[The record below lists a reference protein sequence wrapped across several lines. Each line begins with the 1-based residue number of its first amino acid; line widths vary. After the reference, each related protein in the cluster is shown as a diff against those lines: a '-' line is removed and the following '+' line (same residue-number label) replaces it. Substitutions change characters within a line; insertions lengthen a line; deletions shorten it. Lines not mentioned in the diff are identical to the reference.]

1 MKRLIAIF
9 SIIALTAVAAV
20 AQTMSVAGFEER
32 PMDMDARVT
41 HPVTDPNGQTCAL
54 IKVETTQTGFGFDT
68 GVIQV
73 VKTEQKIGEVWVYV
87 QPRVKKITIMHQDYE
102 PVRDYY
108 FPTGALKE
116 ATVYLLKLRTAGA
129 PVQAASTQQHSG
141 FLIINSEPQGAEVWL
156 NNESTGEVTPFR
168 RKLVIGDEVPY
179 RLSLPLYHDEAG
191 MVTVDQPRKEL
202 QFALRPAFGSVM
214 VTSTPS
220 GALVFLDEK
229 QVGQTP
235 LTLDR
240 IASGSHSL
248 RLQAPQYAVERRNV
262 SVADGQTANVA
273 VTLAARFAEITVQA
287 PQGAVVT
294 VDGDRKGSGTLSWRQ
309 GEGLCDIVVSMV
321 GHRDARRQLEV
332 VAGRAQ
338 TVQLTPQPIY
348 GSASVDSDLM
358 DAEIWID
365 GKQYGVTPNVVER
378 LLVGSHTLVLKK
390 SGYADL
396 QQQFSVEEGKEASLS
411 VKLTTGCSVRFT
423 SEKPGMRIIVDGK
436 ELGTTPLT
444 AVVGFGHHSVSAMR
458 GEYIID
464 VRDLDITSAGAPL
477 TMAFRDFGNF
487 GNQTFTVN
495 GVQFTMVAVAGGTF
509 TMGATSEQGS
519 DAFDDE
525 KPAHQVTLSDY
536 YIGQTEV
543 TQALWKAVMGS
554 NPSNHKGDNLPVEQ
568 VSCNDCQVFIQK
580 LNQLTG
586 KQFRLPTEAE
596 WEYAARG
603 GRKSQGYK
611 YAGGNNIGS
620 VAWCDGNSG
629 NETHPVGTKQANEL
643 GIYDMSGN
651 VWEWCSDWYGGYQSS
666 SQSDPQGPSS
676 GSDRVG
682 RGGGCYSDAW
692 NCRVSIRNNSAPV
705 GRSFNLGLRLSC
717 NR

>member
-9 SIIALTAVAAV
+9 SIIALAAVAAV

-141 FLIINSEPQGAEVWL
+141 FLIIDSEPQGAEVWL

-168 RKLVIGDEVPY
+168 RKLAIGDEVPY

-202 QFALRPAFGSVM
+202 QFALRPAFGSVT

-235 LTLDR
+235 LTLDH

-248 RLQAPQYAVERRNV
+248 RFQAPQYAVERRNV

-309 GEGLCDIVVSMV
+309 SEGLCDIVVSMA

-396 QQQFSVEEGKEASLS
+396 QQQFSVEEGKEASLL
-411 VKLTTGCSVRFT
+411 VKLPAGRSVQFT
-423 SEKPGMRIIVDGK
+423 SEKPGMQIIVDGK
-436 ELGTTPLT
+436 KLGTTPLT
-444 AVVGFGHHSVSAMR
+444 AVVGIGHHSVSAMR
-458 GEYIID
+458 GGDIID

-477 TMAFRDFGNF
+477 TMAFRDFNH
-487 GNQTFTVN
+487 TFTVN
-495 GVQFTMVAVAGGTF
+495 GVQFTMVEVGGGTF

-519 DAFDDE
+519 DAWDEE
-525 KPAHQVTLSDY
+525 KPAHEVTLSDY

-543 TQALWKAVMGS
+543 TQALWEAVMGS
-554 NPSNHKGDNLPVEQ
+554 NPSDSKGDNLPVER
-568 VSCNDCQVFIQK
+568 VSWDDCQVFIQK

-603 GRKSQGYK
+603 GRKSRGYK
-611 YAGGNNIGS
+611 YAGGNNIDS

-629 NETHPVGTKQANEL
+629 NETHPVATKQANEL

-651 VWEWCSDWYGGYQSS
+651 VLEWCSDWCGDYTSS
-666 SQSDPQGPSS
+666 SQSDPQGSSS
-676 GSDRVG
+676 GSFRVI
-682 RGGGCYSDAW
+682 RGGCYYNFAR
-692 NCRVSIRNNSAPV
+692 NCRVSYRISNTLDY
-705 GRSFNLGLRLSC
+705 RSGYLGLRLSC

>member
-9 SIIALTAVAAV
+9 SIIALAAVAAV

-129 PVQAASTQQHSG
+129 PVQAASTQQRSG

-168 RKLVIGDEVPY
+168 RKLAIGDEVPY

-220 GALVFLDEK
+220 GALVFLNEK

-309 GEGLCDIVVSMV
+309 SEGLCDIVVSMA

-396 QQQFSVEEGKEASLS
+396 QQQFSVEEGKEASLL
-411 VKLTTGCSVRFT
+411 VKLPAGRSVQFT
-423 SEKPGMRIIVDGK
+423 SEKPGMQIIVDGK
-436 ELGTTPLT
+436 KLGTTPLT
-444 AVVGFGHHSVSAMR
+444 AVVGIGHHSVSAMR
-458 GEYIID
+458 GGDIID

-477 TMAFRDFGNF
+477 TMAFRDFNH
-487 GNQTFTVN
+487 TFTVN
-495 GVQFTMVAVAGGTF
+495 GVQFTMVEVGGGTF

-519 DAFDDE
+519 DAWDEE
-525 KPAHQVTLSDY
+525 KPAHEVTLSDY

-543 TQALWKAVMGS
+543 TQALWEAVMGS
-554 NPSNHKGDNLPVEQ
+554 NPSDSKGDNLPVER
-568 VSCNDCQVFIQK
+568 VSWDDCQVFIQK

-603 GRKSQGYK
+603 GRKSRGYK
-611 YAGGNNIGS
+611 YAGGNNIDS

-629 NETHPVGTKQANEL
+629 NETHPVATKQANEL

-651 VWEWCSDWYGGYQSS
+651 VLEWCSDWCGDYTSS
-666 SQSDPQGPSS
+666 SQSDPQGSSS
-676 GSDRVG
+676 GSFRVI
-682 RGGGCYSDAW
+682 RGGCYYNFAR
-692 NCRVSIRNNSAPV
+692 NCRVSYRISNTLDY
-705 GRSFNLGLRLSC
+705 RSGYLGLRLSC

>member
-9 SIIALTAVAAV
+9 SIIALAAVAAV

-129 PVQAASTQQHSG
+129 PEQAASTQQRSG

-168 RKLVIGDEVPY
+168 RKLAIGDEMPY

-202 QFALRPAFGSVM
+202 QFALRPAFGSVT

-309 GEGLCDIVVSMV
+309 SEGLCDIVVSMA

-411 VKLTTGCSVRFT
+411 VKLPAGRSVQFT
-423 SEKPGMRIIVDGK
+423 SEKPGMQIIVDGK
-436 ELGTTPLT
+436 KLGTTPLT
-444 AVVGFGHHSVSAMR
+444 AVVGIGHHSVSAMR
-458 GEYIID
+458 GGDIID
-464 VRDLDITSAGAPL
+464 VRDLDIISAGAPL
-477 TMAFRDFGNF
+477 TMAFRDFNH
-487 GNQTFTVN
+487 TFTVN
-495 GVQFTMVAVAGGTF
+495 GVQFTMVEVGGGTF

-519 DAFDDE
+519 DAWDE
-525 KPAHQVTLSDY
+525 ETPAHQVTLSDY

-543 TQALWKAVMGS
+543 TQALWEAVMGS
-554 NPSNHKGDNLPVEQ
+554 NPSDHRGDNLPIEQ
-568 VSCNDCQVFIQK
+568 VSWDDCQVFIQE

-603 GRKSQGYK
+603 GRKSRGYK
-611 YAGGNNIGS
+611 YAGGNNIDS

-629 NETHPVGTKQANEL
+629 NETHPVATKQANEL

-651 VWEWCSDWYGGYQSS
+651 VLEWCSDWCGDYTSS

-676 GSDRVG
+676 GLYRVI
-682 RGGGCYSDAW
+682 RGGCYYNFAR
-692 NCRVSIRNNSAPV
+692 NCRVSYRISNTLDY
-705 GRSFNLGLRLSC
+705 RSGYLGLRLSC

>member
-9 SIIALTAVAAV
+9 SIIALAAVAAV

-129 PVQAASTQQHSG
+129 PVQAASTQQRSG

-168 RKLVIGDEVPY
+168 RKLAIGDEVPY

-202 QFALRPAFGSVM
+202 QFALRPAFGSVT

-220 GALVFLDEK
+220 GASVFLDEK

-309 GEGLCDIVVSMV
+309 GEGLCDIVVSMA

-332 VAGRAQ
+332 VAGRAH

-348 GSASVDSDLM
+348 GSASVDSDPM

-378 LLVGSHTLVLKK
+378 LLVGRHTLVLKK
-390 SGYADL
+390 SGCADL

-411 VKLTTGCSVRFT
+411 VKLPTGRS
-423 SEKPGMRIIVDGK
+423 GDIIV
-436 ELGTTPLT
+436 
-444 AVVGFGHHSVSAMR
+444 
-458 GEYIID
+458 

-477 TMAFRDFGNF
+477 TMAFRDFN
-487 GNQTFTVN
+487 NQTFTVN
-495 GVQFTMVAVAGGTF
+495 GVQFTMVAVEGGTF

-519 DAFDDE
+519 DAWDDE
-525 KPAHQVTLSDY
+525 KPAHKVTLSDY

-543 TQALWKAVMGS
+543 TQALWEAVMGG
-554 NPSNHKGDNLPVEQ
+554 NPSRRIGDNLPVEQ
-568 VSCNDCQVFIQK
+568 VSWNDCQVFIQK

-603 GRKSQGYK
+603 GRKSRGYK

-620 VAWCDGNSG
+620 VAWYDDNSG
-629 NETHPVGTKQANEL
+629 NEMHPVATKQANEL

-651 VWEWCSDWYGGYQSS
+651 VWEWCSDWSGDYTSS

-682 RGGGCYSDAW
+682 RGGGYFSRVRF
-692 NCRVSIRNNSAPV
+692 CRVSSRNYITPGDRDND
-705 GRSFNLGLRLSC
+705 FGLRLSC

>member
-1 MKRLIAIF
+1 M
-9 SIIALTAVAAV
+9 
-20 AQTMSVAGFEER
+20 
-32 PMDMDARVT
+32 
-41 HPVTDPNGQTCAL
+41 
-54 IKVETTQTGFGFDT
+54 
-68 GVIQV
+68 
-73 VKTEQKIGEVWVYV
+73 WVYV

-129 PVQAASTQQHSG
+129 PEQAASTQQRSG

-168 RKLVIGDEVPY
+168 RKLAIGDEVPY

-202 QFALRPAFGSVM
+202 QFALRPAFGSVT

-309 GEGLCDIVVSMV
+309 SEGLCDIVVSMA

-411 VKLTTGCSVRFT
+411 VKLPAGRSVQFT
-423 SEKPGMRIIVDGK
+423 SEKPGMQIIVDGK
-436 ELGTTPLT
+436 KLGTTPLT
-444 AVVGFGHHSVSAMR
+444 AVVGIGHHSVSAMR
-458 GEYIID
+458 GGDIID

-477 TMAFRDFGNF
+477 TMAFRDFNH
-487 GNQTFTVN
+487 TFTVN
-495 GVQFTMVAVAGGTF
+495 GVQFTMVEVGGGTF

-519 DAFDDE
+519 DAWDEE
-525 KPAHQVTLSDY
+525 KPAHEVTLSDY

-543 TQALWKAVMGS
+543 TQALWEAVMGS
-554 NPSNHKGDNLPVEQ
+554 NPSDSKGGNLPVER
-568 VSCNDCQVFIQK
+568 VSWDDCQVFIQK

-603 GRKSQGYK
+603 GRKSRGYK
-611 YAGGNNIGS
+611 YAGGNNIDS

-629 NETHPVGTKQANEL
+629 NETHPVATKQANEL

-651 VWEWCSDWYGGYQSS
+651 VLEWCSDWCGDYTSS
-666 SQSDPQGPSS
+666 SQSDPQGSSS
-676 GSDRVG
+676 GSFRVI
-682 RGGGCYSDAW
+682 RGGCYYNFAR
-692 NCRVSIRNNSAPV
+692 NCRVSYRISNTLDY
-705 GRSFNLGLRLSC
+705 RSGYLGLRLSC

>member
-1 MKRLIAIF
+1 
-9 SIIALTAVAAV
+9 
-20 AQTMSVAGFEER
+20 
-32 PMDMDARVT
+32 
-41 HPVTDPNGQTCAL
+41 
-54 IKVETTQTGFGFDT
+54 
-68 GVIQV
+68 
-73 VKTEQKIGEVWVYV
+73 
-87 QPRVKKITIMHQDYE
+87 MHQDYE

-168 RKLVIGDEVPY
+168 RKLAIGDEVPY

-202 QFALRPAFGSVM
+202 QFALRPAFGSVT

-309 GEGLCDIVVSMV
+309 SEGLCDIVVSMA

-411 VKLTTGCSVRFT
+411 VKLPAGRSVQFT
-423 SEKPGMRIIVDGK
+423 SEKPGMQIIVDGK
-436 ELGTTPLT
+436 KLGTTPLT
-444 AVVGFGHHSVSAMR
+444 AVVGIGHHSVSAMR
-458 GEYIID
+458 GGDIID

-477 TMAFRDFGNF
+477 TMAFRDFNH
-487 GNQTFTVN
+487 TFTVN
-495 GVQFTMVAVAGGTF
+495 GVQFTMVEVGGGTF

-519 DAFDDE
+519 DAWDEE
-525 KPAHQVTLSDY
+525 KPAHEVTLSDY

-543 TQALWKAVMGS
+543 TQALWEAVMGS
-554 NPSNHKGDNLPVEQ
+554 NPSNHKGDNLPVEN
-568 VSCNDCQVFIQK
+568 VSWDDCQVFIQK

-603 GRKSQGYK
+603 GRKSRGYK
-611 YAGGNNIGS
+611 YAGGNNIDS

-629 NETHPVGTKQANEL
+629 NETHPVATKQANEL

-651 VWEWCSDWYGGYQSS
+651 VLEWCSDWCGDYTSS
-666 SQSDPQGPSS
+666 SQSDPQGSSS
-676 GSDRVG
+676 GSFRVI
-682 RGGGCYSDAW
+682 RGGCYYNFAR
-692 NCRVSIRNNSAPV
+692 NCRVSYRISNTLDY
-705 GRSFNLGLRLSC
+705 RSGYLGLRLSC

>member
-9 SIIALTAVAAV
+9 SIIALAAVAAV

-202 QFALRPAFGSVM
+202 QFALRPAFGSVT

-220 GALVFLDEK
+220 GALVFFDEK

-248 RLQAPQYAVERRNV
+248 RFQAPQYAVERRNV
-262 SVADGQTANVA
+262 SIADGQTANVA

-309 GEGLCDIVVSMV
+309 SEGLCDIVVSMA

-411 VKLTTGCSVRFT
+411 VKLPAGRSVQFT
-423 SEKPGMRIIVDGK
+423 SEKPGMQIIVDGK
-436 ELGTTPLT
+436 KLGTTPLT
-444 AVVGFGHHSVSAMR
+444 AVVGIGHHSVSAMR
-458 GEYIID
+458 GGDIID

-477 TMAFRDFGNF
+477 RMAFRDFNH
-487 GNQTFTVN
+487 TFTVN
-495 GVQFTMVAVAGGTF
+495 GVQFTMVEVGGGTF

-519 DAFDDE
+519 DAWDEE
-525 KPAHQVTLSDY
+525 KPAHEVTLSDY

-543 TQALWKAVMGS
+543 TQALWEAVMGS
-554 NPSNHKGDNLPVEQ
+554 NPSDSKGDNLPVER
-568 VSCNDCQVFIQK
+568 VSWDDCQVFIQK

-603 GRKSQGYK
+603 GRKSRGYK
-611 YAGGNNIGS
+611 YAGGNNIDS

-629 NETHPVGTKQANEL
+629 NETHPVATKQANEL

-651 VWEWCSDWYGGYQSS
+651 VLEWCSDWCGDYTSS
-666 SQSDPQGPSS
+666 SQSDPQGSSS
-676 GSDRVG
+676 GSFRVI
-682 RGGGCYSDAW
+682 RGGCYYNFAR
-692 NCRVSIRNNSAPV
+692 NCRVSYRISNTLDY
-705 GRSFNLGLRLSC
+705 RSGYLGLRLSC

>member
-9 SIIALTAVAAV
+9 SIIALAAVAAV

-168 RKLVIGDEVPY
+168 RKLAIGDEMPY

-202 QFALRPAFGSVM
+202 QFALRPAFGSVT

-262 SVADGQTANVA
+262 SVADGQAANVA

-309 GEGLCDIVVSMV
+309 SEGLCDIVVSMA

-411 VKLTTGCSVRFT
+411 VKLPAGRSVQFT
-423 SEKPGMRIIVDGK
+423 SEKPGMQIIVDGK
-436 ELGTTPLT
+436 KLGTTPLT
-444 AVVGFGHHSVSAMR
+444 AVVGIGHHSVSAMR
-458 GEYIID
+458 GGDIID

-477 TMAFRDFGNF
+477 TMAFRDF
-487 GNQTFTVN
+487 NQTFTVN
-495 GVQFTMVAVAGGTF
+495 GVQFTMVEVGGGTF

-519 DAFDDE
+519 DAWDEE
-525 KPAHQVTLSDY
+525 KPAHEVTLSDY

-543 TQALWKAVMGS
+543 TQALWEAVMGS
-554 NPSNHKGDNLPVEQ
+554 NPSDSKGGNLPVER
-568 VSCNDCQVFIQK
+568 VSWDDCQVFIQK

-603 GRKSQGYK
+603 GRKSRGYK
-611 YAGGNNIGS
+611 YAGGNNIDS

-629 NETHPVGTKQANEL
+629 NETHPVATKQANEL

-651 VWEWCSDWYGGYQSS
+651 VLEWCSDWCGDYTSS
-666 SQSDPQGPSS
+666 SQSDPQGSSS
-676 GSDRVG
+676 GSFRVI
-682 RGGGCYSDAW
+682 RGGCYYNFAR
-692 NCRVSIRNNSAPV
+692 NCRVSYRISNTLDY
-705 GRSFNLGLRLSC
+705 RSGYLGLRLSC

>member
-9 SIIALTAVAAV
+9 SIIALAAVAAV
-20 AQTMSVAGFEER
+20 AQTMSVAGFGER

-129 PVQAASTQQHSG
+129 PEQAASTQQRSG

-168 RKLVIGDEVPY
+168 RKLAIGDEMPY

-202 QFALRPAFGSVM
+202 QFALRPAFGSVT

-309 GEGLCDIVVSMV
+309 SEGLCDIVVSMA

-365 GKQYGVTPNVVER
+365 GKQYGVTPNVVAR

-411 VKLTTGCSVRFT
+411 VKLPAGRSVQFT
-423 SEKPGMRIIVDGK
+423 SEKPGMQIIVDGK
-436 ELGTTPLT
+436 KLGTTPLT
-444 AVVGFGHHSVSAMR
+444 AVVGIGHHSVSAMR
-458 GEYIID
+458 GGDIID

-477 TMAFRDFGNF
+477 TMAFRDFNH
-487 GNQTFTVN
+487 TFTVN
-495 GVQFTMVAVAGGTF
+495 GVQFTMVEVGGGTF

-519 DAFDDE
+519 DAWDE
-525 KPAHQVTLSDY
+525 ETPAHQVTLSDY

-543 TQALWKAVMGS
+543 TQALWEAVMGS
-554 NPSNHKGDNLPVEQ
+554 NPSDHRGDNLPVEQ
-568 VSCNDCQVFIQK
+568 VSWDDCQVFIQE

-603 GRKSQGYK
+603 GRKSRGYK
-611 YAGGNNIGS
+611 YAGGNNIDS

-629 NETHPVGTKQANEL
+629 NETHPVATKQANEL

-651 VWEWCSDWYGGYQSS
+651 VLEWCSDWCGDYTSS

-676 GSDRVG
+676 GLYRVI
-682 RGGGCYSDAW
+682 RGGCYYNFAR
-692 NCRVSIRNNSAPV
+692 NCRVSYRISNTLDY
-705 GRSFNLGLRLSC
+705 RSGYLGLRLSC

>member
-9 SIIALTAVAAV
+9 SIIALAAVAAV

-129 PVQAASTQQHSG
+129 PVQAASTQQRSG

-168 RKLVIGDEVPY
+168 RKLAIGDEVPY

-202 QFALRPAFGSVM
+202 QFALRPAFGSVT

-220 GALVFLDEK
+220 GASVFLDEK

-287 PQGAVVT
+287 PQEAVVT

-309 GEGLCDIVVSMV
+309 GEGLCDIVVSMA

-411 VKLTTGCSVRFT
+411 VKLPTGRSVRFT
-423 SEKPGMRIIVDGK
+423 SEKPGMQIIVDGK

-444 AVVGFGHHSVSAMR
+444 AVIGIGHHSVSAMR
-458 GEYIID
+458 GDIID

-477 TMAFRDFGNF
+477 TMAFRDIV
-487 GNQTFTVN
+487 NQTFTVN
-495 GVQFTMVAVAGGTF
+495 RVQFTMVAVEGGTF
-509 TMGATSEQGS
+509 TMGATSEQGG
-519 DAFDDE
+519 DADEDE
-525 KPAHQVTLSDY
+525 KPHEVTLSDY

-554 NPSNHKGDNLPVEQ
+554 NPSSHKGDNLPVEN
-568 VSCNDCQVFIQK
+568 VSWYDCRVFIQV

-620 VAWCDGNSG
+620 VAWYKYNSG
-629 NETHPVGTKQANEL
+629 GNTHPVGMKQPNER

-651 VWEWCSDWYGGYQSS
+651 VWEWCSDWYGDYTSS
-666 SQSDPQGPSS
+666 SLSDPQGPSS
-676 GSDRVG
+676 GSRRVG
-682 RGGGCYSDAW
+682 RGGCCFNDARY
-692 NCRVSIRNNSAPV
+692 CRVSGRNGYAPGDRNNY
-705 GRSFNLGLRLSC
+705 FLGLRLSC

>member
-9 SIIALTAVAAV
+9 SIIALAAVAAV

-129 PVQAASTQQHSG
+129 PLQAASTQQHSG

-168 RKLVIGDEVPY
+168 RKLAIGDEVPY

-202 QFALRPAFGSVM
+202 QFALRPAFGSVT
-214 VTSTPS
+214 VTSTPW

-309 GEGLCDIVVSMV
+309 SEGLCDIVVSMA

-411 VKLTTGCSVRFT
+411 VKLPAGRSVQFT

-436 ELGTTPLT
+436 KLGTTPLT
-444 AVVGFGHHSVSAMR
+444 AVVGIGHHSVSAMR
-458 GEYIID
+458 GGDIID

-477 TMAFRDFGNF
+477 TMAFRDFNHS
-487 GNQTFTVN
+487 FTVN
-495 GVQFTMVAVAGGTF
+495 GVRFTMVEVGGGTF

-519 DAFDDE
+519 DAWDEE
-525 KPAHQVTLSDY
+525 KPAHEVTLSDY

-543 TQALWKAVMGS
+543 TQALWEAVMGS
-554 NPSNHKGDNLPVEQ
+554 NPSDSKGDNLPVER
-568 VSCNDCQVFIQK
+568 VSWDDCQVFIQK

-603 GRKSQGYK
+603 GRKSRGYK
-611 YAGGNNIGS
+611 YAGGNNIDS

-629 NETHPVGTKQANEL
+629 NETHPVATKQANEL

-651 VWEWCSDWYGGYQSS
+651 VLEWCSDWCGDYTSS
-666 SQSDPQGPSS
+666 SQSDPQGSSS
-676 GSDRVG
+676 GSFRVI
-682 RGGGCYSDAW
+682 RGGCYYNFAR
-692 NCRVSIRNNSAPV
+692 NCRVSYRISNTLDY
-705 GRSFNLGLRLSC
+705 RSGYLGLRLSC

>member
-9 SIIALTAVAAV
+9 SIIALAAVAAV

-168 RKLVIGDEVPY
+168 RKLAIGDEVPY

-202 QFALRPAFGSVM
+202 QFALRPAFGSVT

-309 GEGLCDIVVSMV
+309 SEGLCDIVVSMA

-365 GKQYGVTPNVVER
+365 GKQYGVTPNVVEQ

-411 VKLTTGCSVRFT
+411 VKLPAGRSVQFT
-423 SEKPGMRIIVDGK
+423 SEKPGMQIIVDGK
-436 ELGTTPLT
+436 KLGTTPLT
-444 AVVGFGHHSVSAMR
+444 AVVGIGHHSVSAMR
-458 GEYIID
+458 GGDIID

-477 TMAFRDFGNF
+477 TMAFRDFNH
-487 GNQTFTVN
+487 TFTVN
-495 GVQFTMVAVAGGTF
+495 GVQFTMVEVGGGTF

-519 DAFDDE
+519 DAWDEE
-525 KPAHQVTLSDY
+525 KPAHEVTLSDY

-543 TQALWKAVMGS
+543 TQALWEAVMGS
-554 NPSNHKGDNLPVEQ
+554 NPSDSKGGNLPVER
-568 VSCNDCQVFIQK
+568 VSWDDCQVFIQK

-603 GRKSQGYK
+603 GRKSRGYK
-611 YAGGNNIGS
+611 YAGGNNIDS

-629 NETHPVGTKQANEL
+629 NETHPVATKQANEL

-651 VWEWCSDWYGGYQSS
+651 VLEWCSDWCGDYTSS
-666 SQSDPQGPSS
+666 SQSDPQGSSS
-676 GSDRVG
+676 GSFRVI
-682 RGGGCYSDAW
+682 RGGCYYNFAR
-692 NCRVSIRNNSAPV
+692 NCRVSYRISNTLDYRC
-705 GRSFNLGLRLSC
+705 GYLGLRLSC

>member
-9 SIIALTAVAAV
+9 SIIALAAVAAV

-168 RKLVIGDEVPY
+168 RKLAIGDEVPY

-202 QFALRPAFGSVM
+202 QFALRPAFGSVT

-220 GALVFLDEK
+220 GASVFLDEK

-287 PQGAVVT
+287 PQEAVVT

-309 GEGLCDIVVSMV
+309 GEGLCDIVVSMA

-348 GSASVDSDLM
+348 GSASVDSDPM

-390 SGYADL
+390 SGCADL

-411 VKLTTGCSVRFT
+411 VKLPTGCSVRFT
-423 SEKPGMRIIVDGK
+423 SEKPGMQIIVDGK
-436 ELGTTPLT
+436 KLGTTPLT

-464 VRDLDITSAGAPL
+464 MRDLDITSAGAPL

>member
-9 SIIALTAVAAV
+9 SIIALAAVAAV

-168 RKLVIGDEVPY
+168 RKLAIGDEMPY

-202 QFALRPAFGSVM
+202 QFALRPAFGSVT

-262 SVADGQTANVA
+262 SVADGQAANVA

-294 VDGDRKGSGTLSWRQ
+294 VDGDRKGSGTFSWRQ
-309 GEGLCDIVVSMV
+309 SEGLCDIVVSMA

-411 VKLTTGCSVRFT
+411 VKLPAGRSVQFT
-423 SEKPGMRIIVDGK
+423 SEKPGMQIIVDGK
-436 ELGTTPLT
+436 KLGTTPLT
-444 AVVGFGHHSVSAMR
+444 AVVGIGHHSVSAMR
-458 GEYIID
+458 GGDIID

-477 TMAFRDFGNF
+477 TMAFRDF
-487 GNQTFTVN
+487 NQTFTVN
-495 GVQFTMVAVAGGTF
+495 GVQFTMVEVGGGTF

-519 DAFDDE
+519 DAWDEE
-525 KPAHQVTLSDY
+525 KPAHEVTLSDY

-543 TQALWKAVMGS
+543 TQALWEAVMGS
-554 NPSNHKGDNLPVEQ
+554 NPSDSKGGNLPVER
-568 VSCNDCQVFIQK
+568 VSWDDCQVFIQK

-603 GRKSQGYK
+603 GRKSRGYK
-611 YAGGNNIGS
+611 YAGGNNIDS

-629 NETHPVGTKQANEL
+629 NETHPVATKQANEL

-651 VWEWCSDWYGGYQSS
+651 VLEWCSDWCGDYTSS
-666 SQSDPQGPSS
+666 SQSDPQGSSS
-676 GSDRVG
+676 GSFRVI
-682 RGGGCYSDAW
+682 RGGCYYNFAR
-692 NCRVSIRNNSAPV
+692 NCRVSYRISNTLDY
-705 GRSFNLGLRLSC
+705 RSGYLGLRLSC

>member
-9 SIIALTAVAAV
+9 SIIALAAVAAV

-116 ATVYLLKLRTAGA
+116 ATVYLLKLRTAGT
-129 PVQAASTQQHSG
+129 PVQAASTQQRSG

-168 RKLVIGDEVPY
+168 RKLAIGDEMPY

-202 QFALRPAFGSVM
+202 QFALRPAFGSVT

-235 LTLDR
+235 LTLDH

-248 RLQAPQYAVERRNV
+248 RFQAPQYAVERRNV

-309 GEGLCDIVVSMV
+309 SEGLCDIVVSMA

-396 QQQFSVEEGKEASLS
+396 QQQFSVEEGKEASLL
-411 VKLTTGCSVRFT
+411 VKLPAGRSVQFT
-423 SEKPGMRIIVDGK
+423 SEKPGMQIIVDGK
-436 ELGTTPLT
+436 KLGTTPLT
-444 AVVGFGHHSVSAMR
+444 AVVGIGHHSVSAMR
-458 GEYIID
+458 GGDIID

-477 TMAFRDFGNF
+477 TMAFRDFNH
-487 GNQTFTVN
+487 TFTVN
-495 GVQFTMVAVAGGTF
+495 GVQFTMVEVGGGTF

-519 DAFDDE
+519 DAWDEE
-525 KPAHQVTLSDY
+525 KPAHEVTLSDY

-543 TQALWKAVMGS
+543 TQALWEAVMGS
-554 NPSNHKGDNLPVEQ
+554 NPSDSKGDNLPVER
-568 VSCNDCQVFIQK
+568 VSWDDCQVFIQK

-603 GRKSQGYK
+603 GRKSRGYK
-611 YAGGNNIGS
+611 YAGGNNIDS

-629 NETHPVGTKQANEL
+629 NETHPVATKQANEL

-651 VWEWCSDWYGGYQSS
+651 VLEWCSDWCGDYTSS
-666 SQSDPQGPSS
+666 SQSDPQGSSS
-676 GSDRVG
+676 GSFRVI
-682 RGGGCYSDAW
+682 RGGCYYNFAR
-692 NCRVSIRNNSAPV
+692 NCRVSYRISNTLDY
-705 GRSFNLGLRLSC
+705 RSGYLGLRLSC

>member
-9 SIIALTAVAAV
+9 SIIALAAVAAV

-168 RKLVIGDEVPY
+168 RKLAIGDEVPY

-309 GEGLCDIVVSMV
+309 GEGLCDIVVSMA

-348 GSASVDSDLM
+348 GSASVDSDPM

-390 SGYADL
+390 SGCADL

-411 VKLTTGCSVRFT
+411 VKLPAGRSVQFT
-423 SEKPGMRIIVDGK
+423 SEKPGMQIIVDGK
-436 ELGTTPLT
+436 KLGTTPLT
-444 AVVGFGHHSVSAMR
+444 AVVGFGHHSVLAMR
-458 GEYIID
+458 GGDIVD

-477 TMAFRDFGNF
+477 TMAFRDF
-487 GNQTFTVN
+487 NQTFTVN
-495 GVQFTMVAVAGGTF
+495 GVQFTMVAVKGGTF

-519 DAFDDE
+519 DACYNE
-525 KPAHQVTLSDY
+525 KPAHEVTLSDY

-543 TQALWKAVMGS
+543 TRALWEAVMGS
-554 NPSNHKGDNLPVEQ
+554 NPSDHRGDNMPVEN
-568 VSCNDCQVFIQK
+568 VSWYDCQEFIQK
-580 LNQLTG
+580 LNQLMG

-603 GRKSQGYK
+603 GRKSRGYK
-611 YAGGNNIGS
+611 YAGGNNIDS
-620 VAWCDGNSG
+620 VAWYYDNSG
-629 NETHPVGTKQANEL
+629 YETHPVATKQANEL

-651 VWEWCSDWYGGYQSS
+651 VLEWCSDRYGGYQSS
-666 SQSDPQGPSS
+666 SLSDPQGPSS
-676 GSDRVG
+676 GSVRVI
-682 RGGGCYSDAW
+682 RGGGYFSRVRF
-692 NCRVSIRNNSAPV
+692 CRVSSRNYITPGDRDND
-705 GRSFNLGLRLSC
+705 FGLRLSC
-717 NR
+717 SR

>member
-9 SIIALTAVAAV
+9 SIIALAAVAAV

-108 FPTGALKE
+108 FPTGALKK

-168 RKLVIGDEVPY
+168 RKLAIGDEVPY

-202 QFALRPAFGSVM
+202 QFALRPAFGSVT

-309 GEGLCDIVVSMV
+309 SEGLCDIVVSMA

-411 VKLTTGCSVRFT
+411 VKLRRDAACSSRRR
-423 SEKPGMRIIVDGK
+423 SRE
-436 ELGTTPLT
+436 
-444 AVVGFGHHSVSAMR
+444 
-458 GEYIID
+458 
-464 VRDLDITSAGAPL
+464 
-477 TMAFRDFGNF
+477 
-487 GNQTFTVN
+487 
-495 GVQFTMVAVAGGTF
+495 
-509 TMGATSEQGS
+509 
-519 DAFDDE
+519 
-525 KPAHQVTLSDY
+525 
-536 YIGQTEV
+536 
-543 TQALWKAVMGS
+543 
-554 NPSNHKGDNLPVEQ
+554 
-568 VSCNDCQVFIQK
+568 
-580 LNQLTG
+580 
-586 KQFRLPTEAE
+586 
-596 WEYAARG
+596 
-603 GRKSQGYK
+603 
-611 YAGGNNIGS
+611 
-620 VAWCDGNSG
+620 
-629 NETHPVGTKQANEL
+629 
-643 GIYDMSGN
+643 
-651 VWEWCSDWYGGYQSS
+651 
-666 SQSDPQGPSS
+666 
-676 GSDRVG
+676 
-682 RGGGCYSDAW
+682 
-692 NCRVSIRNNSAPV
+692 CR
-705 GRSFNLGLRLSC
+705 
-717 NR
+717 

>member
-9 SIIALTAVAAV
+9 SIIALAAVAAV

-129 PVQAASTQQHSG
+129 PVQAASTQQRSG

-168 RKLVIGDEVPY
+168 RKLAIGDEVPY

-309 GEGLCDIVVSMV
+309 SEGLCDIVVSMA

-396 QQQFSVEEGKEASLS
+396 QQQFSVEEGKEASLL
-411 VKLTTGCSVRFT
+411 VKLPAGRSVQFT
-423 SEKPGMRIIVDGK
+423 SEKPGMQIIVDGK
-436 ELGTTPLT
+436 KLGTTPLT
-444 AVVGFGHHSVSAMR
+444 AVVGIGHHSVSAMR
-458 GEYIID
+458 GGDIID

-477 TMAFRDFGNF
+477 TMAFRDFNH
-487 GNQTFTVN
+487 TFTVN
-495 GVQFTMVAVAGGTF
+495 GVQFTMVEVGGGTF

-519 DAFDDE
+519 DAWDEE
-525 KPAHQVTLSDY
+525 KPAHEVTLSDY

-543 TQALWKAVMGS
+543 TQALWEAVMGS
-554 NPSNHKGDNLPVEQ
+554 NPSDSKGDNLPVER
-568 VSCNDCQVFIQK
+568 VSWDDCQVFIQK

-603 GRKSQGYK
+603 GRKSRGYK
-611 YAGGNNIGS
+611 YAGGNNIDS

-629 NETHPVGTKQANEL
+629 NETHPVATKQANEL

-651 VWEWCSDWYGGYQSS
+651 VLEWCSDWCGDYTSS
-666 SQSDPQGPSS
+666 SQSDPQGSSS
-676 GSDRVG
+676 GSRRVL
-682 RGGGCYSDAW
+682 RGGGCYNNARY
-692 NCRVSIRNNSAPV
+692 CRVSY
-705 GRSFNLGLRLSC
+705 RSYGTLGYRINGLGLRLSC

>member
-9 SIIALTAVAAV
+9 SIIALAAVAAV

-129 PVQAASTQQHSG
+129 PVQAASTQQRSG

-168 RKLVIGDEVPY
+168 RKLAIGDEVPY

-202 QFALRPAFGSVM
+202 QFALRPAFGSVT

-220 GALVFLDEK
+220 GASVFLDEK

-309 GEGLCDIVVSMV
+309 GEGLCDIVVSMA

-396 QQQFSVEEGKEASLS
+396 QQQFSVEEGKEASLL
-411 VKLTTGCSVRFT
+411 VKLPAGRSVQFT
-423 SEKPGMRIIVDGK
+423 SEKPGMQIIVDGK
-436 ELGTTPLT
+436 KLGTTPLT
-444 AVVGFGHHSVSAMR
+444 AVVGIGHHSVSAMR
-458 GEYIID
+458 GGDIID

-477 TMAFRDFGNF
+477 TMAFRDFNH
-487 GNQTFTVN
+487 TFTVN
-495 GVQFTMVAVAGGTF
+495 GVQFTMVEVGGGTF

-519 DAFDDE
+519 DAWDEE
-525 KPAHQVTLSDY
+525 KPAHEVTLSDY

-543 TQALWKAVMGS
+543 TQALWEAVMGS
-554 NPSNHKGDNLPVEQ
+554 NPSDSKGDNLPVER
-568 VSCNDCQVFIQK
+568 VSWDDCQVFIQK

-603 GRKSQGYK
+603 GRKSRGYK
-611 YAGGNNIGS
+611 YAGGNNIDS

-629 NETHPVGTKQANEL
+629 NETHPVATKQANEL

-651 VWEWCSDWYGGYQSS
+651 VLEWCSDWCGDYTSS
-666 SQSDPQGPSS
+666 SQSDPQGSSS
-676 GSDRVG
+676 GSFRVI
-682 RGGGCYSDAW
+682 RGGCYYNFAR
-692 NCRVSIRNNSAPV
+692 NCRVSYRISNTLDY
-705 GRSFNLGLRLSC
+705 RSGYLGLRLSC

>member
-9 SIIALTAVAAV
+9 SIIALAAVAAV

-129 PVQAASTQQHSG
+129 PVQAASTQQRSG

-168 RKLVIGDEVPY
+168 RKLAIGDEVPY

-235 LTLDR
+235 MTLDR

-309 GEGLCDIVVSMV
+309 SEGLCDIVVSMA

-411 VKLTTGCSVRFT
+411 VKLPAGRSVQFT
-423 SEKPGMRIIVDGK
+423 SEKPGMQIIVDGK
-436 ELGTTPLT
+436 KLGTTPLT
-444 AVVGFGHHSVSAMR
+444 AVVGIGHHSVSAMR
-458 GEYIID
+458 GGDIID

-477 TMAFRDFGNF
+477 TMAFRDFNH
-487 GNQTFTVN
+487 TFTVN
-495 GVQFTMVAVAGGTF
+495 GVQFTMVEVGGGTF

-519 DAFDDE
+519 DAWDEE
-525 KPAHQVTLSDY
+525 KPAHEVTLSDY

-543 TQALWKAVMGS
+543 TQALWEAVMGS
-554 NPSNHKGDNLPVEQ
+554 NPSDSKGGNLPVER
-568 VSCNDCQVFIQK
+568 VSWDDCQVFIQK

-603 GRKSQGYK
+603 GRKSRGYK
-611 YAGGNNIGS
+611 YAGGNSIDS

-629 NETHPVGTKQANEL
+629 NETHPVATKQANEL

-651 VWEWCSDWYGGYQSS
+651 VLEWCSDWCGDYTSS
-666 SQSDPQGPSS
+666 SQSDPQGSSS
-676 GSDRVG
+676 GSFRVI
-682 RGGGCYSDAW
+682 RGGCYYNFAR
-692 NCRVSIRNNSAPV
+692 NCRVSYRISNTLDYRC
-705 GRSFNLGLRLSC
+705 GYLGLRLSC

>member
-9 SIIALTAVAAV
+9 SIIALAAVAAV

-129 PVQAASTQQHSG
+129 PVQAASTQQRSG

-168 RKLVIGDEVPY
+168 RKLAIGDEMPY

-202 QFALRPAFGSVM
+202 QFALRPAFGSVT

-262 SVADGQTANVA
+262 SVADGQAANVA

-309 GEGLCDIVVSMV
+309 GEGLCDIVVSMA

-348 GSASVDSDLM
+348 GSASVDSDPM

-390 SGYADL
+390 SGCADL

-411 VKLTTGCSVRFT
+411 VKLPTGRSVRFT
-423 SEKPGMRIIVDGK
+423 SEKPGMQIIVDGK

-444 AVVGFGHHSVSAMR
+444 AVVGFGHHSVSVMR
-458 GEYIID
+458 GGDIIE

-477 TMAFRDFGNF
+477 TMAFRDFVNH
-487 GNQTFTVN
+487 TFTVN
-495 GVQFTMVAVAGGTF
+495 GVQFTMVAVEGGTF

-519 DAFDDE
+519 DARDNE
-525 KPAHQVTLSDY
+525 KPAHKVTLSDY

-543 TQALWKAVMGS
+543 TQALWEAVMGS
-554 NPSNHKGDNLPVEQ
+554 NPSYRRGDNLPVEQ
-568 VSCNDCQVFIQK
+568 VSWDDCQEFIQK

-603 GRKSQGYK
+603 GRKSRGCKYDGGNDIGAVAWYK
-611 YAGGNNIGS
+611 YNSGGN
-620 VAWCDGNSG
+620 
-629 NETHPVGTKQANEL
+629 THPVGMKQPNER

-651 VWEWCSDWYGGYQSS
+651 VWEWCSDWYGDYTSS
-666 SQSDPQGPSS
+666 SLSDPQGPSS
-676 GSDRVG
+676 GSRRVG
-682 RGGGCYSDAW
+682 RGGCCFNDVRY
-692 NCRVSIRNNSAPV
+692 CRVSIRINRTPDFRYY
-705 GRSFNLGLRLSC
+705 GLGLRLSC

>member
-9 SIIALTAVAAV
+9 SIIALAAVAAV

-168 RKLVIGDEVPY
+168 RKLAIGDEMPY

-202 QFALRPAFGSVM
+202 QFALRPAFGSVT

-309 GEGLCDIVVSMV
+309 GEGLCDIVVSMA

-411 VKLTTGCSVRFT
+411 VKLPAGRSVQFT
-423 SEKPGMRIIVDGK
+423 SEKPGMQIIVDGK
-436 ELGTTPLT
+436 KLGTTPLT
-444 AVVGFGHHSVSAMR
+444 AVVGIGHHSVSAMR
-458 GEYIID
+458 GGDIID

-477 TMAFRDFGNF
+477 TMAFRDFNH
-487 GNQTFTVN
+487 TFTVN
-495 GVQFTMVAVAGGTF
+495 GVQFTMVEVGGGTF

-519 DAFDDE
+519 DAWDEE
-525 KPAHQVTLSDY
+525 KPAHEVTLSDY

-543 TQALWKAVMGS
+543 TQALWEAVMGS
-554 NPSNHKGDNLPVEQ
+554 NPSDSKGGNLPVER
-568 VSCNDCQVFIQK
+568 VSWDDCQVFIQK

-603 GRKSQGYK
+603 GRKSRGYK
-611 YAGGNNIGS
+611 YAGGNNIDS

-629 NETHPVGTKQANEL
+629 NETHPVATKQANEL

-651 VWEWCSDWYGGYQSS
+651 VLEWCSDWCGDYTSS

-676 GSDRVG
+676 GSFRVI
-682 RGGGCYSDAW
+682 RGGCYYNFAR
-692 NCRVSIRNNSAPV
+692 NCRVSYRISNTLDYRC
-705 GRSFNLGLRLSC
+705 GYLGLRLSC

>member
-9 SIIALTAVAAV
+9 SIIALAAVAAV

-168 RKLVIGDEVPY
+168 RKLAIGDEVPY

-191 MVTVDQPRKEL
+191 MVTVDPPRKEL
-202 QFALRPAFGSVM
+202 QFALRPAFGSVT

-309 GEGLCDIVVSMV
+309 SEGLCDIVVSMA

-411 VKLTTGCSVRFT
+411 VKLPAGRSVQFT
-423 SEKPGMRIIVDGK
+423 SEKPGMQIIVDGK
-436 ELGTTPLT
+436 KLGTTPLT
-444 AVVGFGHHSVSAMR
+444 AVVGIGHHSVSAMR
-458 GEYIID
+458 GGDIID

-477 TMAFRDFGNF
+477 TMAFRDFNH
-487 GNQTFTVN
+487 TFTVN
-495 GVQFTMVAVAGGTF
+495 GVQFTMVEVGGGTF

-519 DAFDDE
+519 DAWDEE
-525 KPAHQVTLSDY
+525 KPAHEVTLSDY

-543 TQALWKAVMGS
+543 TQALWEAVMGS
-554 NPSNHKGDNLPVEQ
+554 NPSDSKGGNLPVER
-568 VSCNDCQVFIQK
+568 VSWDDCQVFIQK

-603 GRKSQGYK
+603 GRKSRGYK
-611 YAGGNNIGS
+611 YAGGNNIDS

-629 NETHPVGTKQANEL
+629 NETHPVATKQANEL
-643 GIYDMSGN
+643 GIYDMSGS
-651 VWEWCSDWYGGYQSS
+651 VLEWCSDWCSDYTSS
-666 SQSDPQGPSS
+666 SQSDPQGSSS
-676 GSDRVG
+676 GSFRVI
-682 RGGGCYSDAW
+682 RGGCYYNFAR
-692 NCRVSIRNNSAPV
+692 NCRVSYRISNTLDYRC
-705 GRSFNLGLRLSC
+705 GYLGLRLSC

>member
-9 SIIALTAVAAV
+9 SIIALAAVAAV

-168 RKLVIGDEVPY
+168 RKLAIGDEVPY

-202 QFALRPAFGSVM
+202 QFALRPAFGSVT

-248 RLQAPQYAVERRNV
+248 RFQAPQYAVERRNV

-309 GEGLCDIVVSMV
+309 GEGLCDIVVSMA

-348 GSASVDSDLM
+348 GSASVDSDPM

-390 SGYADL
+390 SGCADL

-411 VKLTTGCSVRFT
+411 VKLTTGRSVQFT
-423 SEKPGMRIIVDGK
+423 SEKPGMQIIVDGK

-444 AVVGFGHHSVSAMR
+444 AVVGFGHHSVLAMR
-458 GEYIID
+458 GGDIID

-477 TMAFRDFGNF
+477 TMAFSDFV
-487 GNQTFTVN
+487 NQTLTVN
-495 GVQFTMVAVAGGTF
+495 GVQFTMVAVEGGTF
-509 TMGATSEQGS
+509 TMGATSEHGS
-519 DAFDDE
+519 DAWDDE
-525 KPAHQVTLSDY
+525 KPAHKVTLSDY

-543 TQALWKAVMGS
+543 TQALWEAVMGS
-554 NPSNHKGDNLPVEQ
+554 NPSGHKGDNLPVEC
-568 VSCNDCQVFIQK
+568 VSWDDCQEFIQK

-603 GRKSQGYK
+603 GRKSRGCK
-611 YAGGNNIGS
+611 YAGGNDIGS
-620 VAWCDGNSG
+620 VAWYDGNSG
-629 NETHPVGTKQANEL
+629 KETHAVATKQANEL

-651 VWEWCSDWYGGYQSS
+651 VWEWCSDWYGDYQSS

-676 GSDRVG
+676 GFGRVR
-682 RGGGCYSDAW
+682 RGGGYYGFAGF
-692 NCRVSIRNNSAPV
+692 CRVSFRYCGTPD
-705 GRSFNLGLRLSC
+705 GRDNYLGLRLSC
-717 NR
+717 NC

>member
-116 ATVYLLKLRTAGA
+116 ATVYLLKLRTAGT

-168 RKLVIGDEVPY
+168 RKLAIGDEVPY

-202 QFALRPAFGSVM
+202 QFALRPAFGSVT

-309 GEGLCDIVVSMV
+309 GEGLCDIVVSMA

-348 GSASVDSDLM
+348 GSASVDSDPM

-390 SGYADL
+390 SGCADL

-411 VKLTTGCSVRFT
+411 VKLPTGRS
-423 SEKPGMRIIVDGK
+423 GDIIV
-436 ELGTTPLT
+436 
-444 AVVGFGHHSVSAMR
+444 
-458 GEYIID
+458 

-477 TMAFRDFGNF
+477 TMAFRDFN
-487 GNQTFTVN
+487 NQTFTVN
-495 GVQFTMVAVAGGTF
+495 GVQFTMVAVEGGTF

-519 DAFDDE
+519 DAWDDE
-525 KPAHQVTLSDY
+525 KPAHKVTLSDY

-543 TQALWKAVMGS
+543 TQALWEAVMGG
-554 NPSNHKGDNLPVEQ
+554 NPSRRIGDNLPVEQ
-568 VSCNDCQVFIQK
+568 VSWNDCQVFIQK

-603 GRKSQGYK
+603 GRKSRGYK

-620 VAWCDGNSG
+620 VAWYDDNSG
-629 NETHPVGTKQANEL
+629 NEMHPVATKQANEL

-651 VWEWCSDWYGGYQSS
+651 VWEWCSDWYGDYTSS

-682 RGGGCYSDAW
+682 RGGGYGSIAGV
-692 NCRVSIRNNSAPV
+692 CRVSCRNIYAP
-705 GRSFNLGLRLSC
+705 GCRFDFLGLRLSC

>member
-1 MKRLIAIF
+1 
-9 SIIALTAVAAV
+9 
-20 AQTMSVAGFEER
+20 
-32 PMDMDARVT
+32 
-41 HPVTDPNGQTCAL
+41 
-54 IKVETTQTGFGFDT
+54 
-68 GVIQV
+68 
-73 VKTEQKIGEVWVYV
+73 
-87 QPRVKKITIMHQDYE
+87 MHQDYE

-108 FPTGALKE
+108 FPTGALEE

-168 RKLVIGDEVPY
+168 RKLAIGDEVPY

-202 QFALRPAFGSVM
+202 QFALRPAFGSVT

-248 RLQAPQYAVERRNV
+248 RFQAPQYAVERRNV
-262 SVADGQTANVA
+262 SIADGQTANVA

-309 GEGLCDIVVSMV
+309 SEGLCDIVVSMA
-321 GHRDARRQLEV
+321 GHRDARCQLEV

-411 VKLTTGCSVRFT
+411 VKLPAGRSVQFT
-423 SEKPGMRIIVDGK
+423 SEKPGMQIIVDGK
-436 ELGTTPLT
+436 KLGTTPLT
-444 AVVGFGHHSVSAMR
+444 AVVGIGHHSVSAMR
-458 GEYIID
+458 GGDIID

-477 TMAFRDFGNF
+477 TMAFRDFNH
-487 GNQTFTVN
+487 TFTVN
-495 GVQFTMVAVAGGTF
+495 GVQFTMVEVGGGTF

-519 DAFDDE
+519 DAWDEE
-525 KPAHQVTLSDY
+525 KPAHEVTLSDY

-543 TQALWKAVMGS
+543 TQALWEAVMGS
-554 NPSNHKGDNLPVEQ
+554 NPSDSKGDNLPVEQ
-568 VSCNDCQVFIQK
+568 VSWDDCQVFIQK

-603 GRKSQGYK
+603 GRKSRGYK
-611 YAGGNNIGS
+611 YAGGNNIDS

-629 NETHPVGTKQANEL
+629 NETHPVATKQANEL

-651 VWEWCSDWYGGYQSS
+651 VLEWCSDWCGDYTSS
-666 SQSDPQGPSS
+666 SQSDPQGSSS
-676 GSDRVG
+676 GSFRVI
-682 RGGGCYSDAW
+682 RGGCYYNFAR
-692 NCRVSIRNNSAPV
+692 NCRVSYRISNTLDY
-705 GRSFNLGLRLSC
+705 RSGYLGLRLSC

>member
-9 SIIALTAVAAV
+9 SIIALAAVAAV

-168 RKLVIGDEVPY
+168 RKLAIGDEVPY

-202 QFALRPAFGSVM
+202 QFALRPAFGSVT

-229 QVGQTP
+229 QVGQTL

-309 GEGLCDIVVSMV
+309 SEGLCDIVVSMA

-411 VKLTTGCSVRFT
+411 VKLPAGRSVQFT
-423 SEKPGMRIIVDGK
+423 SEKPGMQIIVDGK
-436 ELGTTPLT
+436 KLGTTPLT
-444 AVVGFGHHSVSAMR
+444 AVVGIGHHSVSAMR
-458 GEYIID
+458 GGDIID

-477 TMAFRDFGNF
+477 TMAFRDFNH
-487 GNQTFTVN
+487 TFTVN
-495 GVQFTMVAVAGGTF
+495 GVQFTMVEVGGGTF

-519 DAFDDE
+519 DAWDEE
-525 KPAHQVTLSDY
+525 KPAHEVTLSDY

-543 TQALWKAVMGS
+543 TQALWEAVMGS
-554 NPSNHKGDNLPVEQ
+554 NPSDSKGGNLPVER
-568 VSCNDCQVFIQK
+568 VSWDDCQVFIQK

-603 GRKSQGYK
+603 GRKSRGYK
-611 YAGGNNIGS
+611 YAGGNNIDS

-629 NETHPVGTKQANEL
+629 NETHPVATKQANEL

-651 VWEWCSDWYGGYQSS
+651 VLEWCSDWCGDYTSS
-666 SQSDPQGPSS
+666 SQSDPQGSSS
-676 GSDRVG
+676 GSFRVI
-682 RGGGCYSDAW
+682 RGGCCYNVARL
-692 NCRVSIRNNSAPV
+692 CRVSIRNYNTPNYR
-705 GRSFNLGLRLSC
+705 GGDLGLRLSC

>member
-1 MKRLIAIF
+1 
-9 SIIALTAVAAV
+9 
-20 AQTMSVAGFEER
+20 
-32 PMDMDARVT
+32 
-41 HPVTDPNGQTCAL
+41 
-54 IKVETTQTGFGFDT
+54 
-68 GVIQV
+68 
-73 VKTEQKIGEVWVYV
+73 
-87 QPRVKKITIMHQDYE
+87 
-102 PVRDYY
+102 
-108 FPTGALKE
+108 
-116 ATVYLLKLRTAGA
+116 
-129 PVQAASTQQHSG
+129 
-141 FLIINSEPQGAEVWL
+141 
-156 NNESTGEVTPFR
+156 
-168 RKLVIGDEVPY
+168 
-179 RLSLPLYHDEAG
+179 

-202 QFALRPAFGSVM
+202 QFALRPAFGSVT

-309 GEGLCDIVVSMV
+309 GEGLCDIVVSMA

-338 TVQLTPQPIY
+338 TVLLTPQPIY
-348 GSASVDSDLM
+348 GSASVDSDPM

-390 SGYADL
+390 SGCADL
-396 QQQFSVEEGKEASLS
+396 QQQFSVEEGKEASLL
-411 VKLTTGCSVRFT
+411 VKLTTGRSVQFT
-423 SEKPGMRIIVDGK
+423 SEKPGMQIIVDGK

-458 GEYIID
+458 GGDIID
-464 VRDLDITSAGAPL
+464 VRDLDITSADAPL
-477 TMAFRDFGNF
+477 TMAFRDFGNH
-487 GNQTFTVN
+487 TFTVN
-495 GVQFTMVAVAGGTF
+495 GVQFTMVAVGGGTF
-509 TMGATSEQGS
+509 TMGATSEQGR
-519 DAFDDE
+519 DAWDDE
-525 KPAHQVTLSDY
+525 KPAHKVTLSDY

-554 NPSNHKGDNLPVEQ
+554 NPSNHKGDNLPVEN
-568 VSCNDCQVFIQK
+568 VSWNDCQVFIQK

-603 GRKSQGYK
+603 RRKSRGYK
-611 YAGGNNIGS
+611 YAGGNDIGL
-620 VAWCDGNSG
+620 VAWYSGNSG
-629 NETHPVGTKQANEL
+629 YETHLVATKQANEL

-651 VWEWCSDWYGGYQSS
+651 VWEWCSDWYGDYTSS
-666 SQSDPQGPSS
+666 SRSDPQGPSL
-676 GSDRVG
+676 GSIRVI
-682 RGGGCYSDAW
+682 RGGGYYNFAGY
-692 NCRVSIRNNSAPV
+692 CRISCRSVNTPD
-705 GRSFNLGLRLSC
+705 GRGDNRGLRLSC

>member
-9 SIIALTAVAAV
+9 SIIALAAVAAV

-129 PVQAASTQQHSG
+129 PVQAASTQQRSG

-168 RKLVIGDEVPY
+168 RKLAIGDEVPY

-202 QFALRPAFGSVM
+202 QFVLRPAFGSVT

-220 GALVFLDEK
+220 GASVFLDEK

-287 PQGAVVT
+287 PQEAVVT

-309 GEGLCDIVVSMV
+309 GEGLCDIVVSMA

-348 GSASVDSDLM
+348 GSASVDSDPM

-378 LLVGSHTLVLKK
+378 LLVGRHTLVLKK
-390 SGYADL
+390 SGCADL

-411 VKLTTGCSVRFT
+411 VKLPTGRSVRFT
-423 SEKPGMRIIVDGK
+423 SEKPGMQIIVDGK

-444 AVVGFGHHSVSAMR
+444 AVIGIGHHSVSAMR
-458 GEYIID
+458 GGDIVD

-477 TMAFRDFGNF
+477 TMAFRDIV
-487 GNQTFTVN
+487 NQTFTVN
-495 GVQFTMVAVAGGTF
+495 RVQFTMVAVEGGTF
-509 TMGATSEQGS
+509 TMGATSEQGG
-519 DAFDDE
+519 DADEDE
-525 KPAHQVTLSDY
+525 KPHEVTLSDY

-554 NPSNHKGDNLPVEQ
+554 NPSSHKGDNLPVEN
-568 VSCNDCQVFIQK
+568 VSWYDCRVFIQV

-611 YAGGNNIGS
+611 YAGGNNIDS

-717 NR
+717 NK